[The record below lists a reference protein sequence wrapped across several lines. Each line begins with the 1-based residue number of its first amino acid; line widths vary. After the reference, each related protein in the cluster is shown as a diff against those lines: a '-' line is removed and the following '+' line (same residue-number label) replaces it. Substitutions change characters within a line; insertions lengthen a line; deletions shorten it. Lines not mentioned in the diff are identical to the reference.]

1 MLDIVALVASNDS
14 RARILTSV
22 GRRARV
28 RLVTHPRELADAVAR
43 STPSAVICEFSD
55 QTGVGAAAAVRE
67 LRARRPNL
75 PMIGY
80 CWVEA
85 HASHHL
91 MIAARAGVSA
101 LALRGVDDVGLMLDQ
116 VLMEAENDCVSD
128 EVARILEGRVS
139 ALVHAALDYG
149 IRHVRDLPDVAQL
162 ADALHLPRRTLGYRL
177 LRAGAPPAA
186 ALISWSRLFV
196 AAQLLVDEGRSVEQA
211 ALALGFASG
220 SALRGML
227 QRYAGVTP
235 RQLRDNGGLAHLVA
249 LFVERNGQLQ
259 HAAARD
265 VEVTRVFMSTA
276 EAAD

>member
-22 GRRARV
+22 GRRGRV
-28 RLVTHPRELADAVAR
+28 RLVTHPRELADAVAQ

-55 QTGVGAAAAVRE
+55 ETGGGAAAAVRE

-80 CWVEA
+80 CRVEA

-91 MIAARAGVSA
+91 MIAARSGVSA
-101 LALRGVDDVGLMLDQ
+101 LALRGVDDVGMMLDR
-116 VLMEAENDCVSD
+116 VLMEAETDCVSD
-128 EVARILEGRVS
+128 EVARMLEGRVP
-139 ALVHAALDYG
+139 ALVHAAVDYC
-149 IRHVRDLPDVAQL
+149 IRHARDLPDVAQL

-177 LRAGAPPAA
+177 LRTGAPAAA

-196 AAQLLVDEGRSVEQA
+196 AAQLLVDEGRPVEQA

-227 QRYAGVTP
+227 QRYAGLTP

-249 LFVERNGQLQ
+249 LFVERSAQLQ
-259 HAAARD
+259 HVAARD